1 MKVDKRKVDK
11 ELKRVIGEILEF
23 EKELPSIEEEAEKVF
38 VKVDELKESLK
49 GIDVEEFDADEL
61 KAKIFT
67 AIVKGKIED
76 LDEGE
81 NEDDREEQLEDKES
95 LEGWLDDKQWA
106 SADEA
111 RDDLEELV
119 GTLEGMLS

>member
-23 EKELPSIEEEAEKVF
+23 EKELPSIEEE
-38 VKVDELKESLK
+38 
-49 GIDVEEFDADEL
+49 ADEL